1 MLISRTSLSERAGS
15 FPNLRS
21 EVLPFNLRTV
31 HAALRGR
38 LEGGEA
44 ARRAR
49 MLLEDVPRLTG
60 GRLRLRYVESAN
72 SEIWPFYVFTNHEYR
87 PDYFSPAFHFRARA
101 VGYGLNWGDLVTLSK
116 VVKFARQMWGEY
128 WVRQFRER
136 MKHFGNHISTVEE
149 LWWLGLWKSPIH
161 VQRECAFCA
170 PYWRTVDWQF
180 ETQGVVI
187 NLEVKYRNH
196 DWLRFMDL
204 VSYMSQLDSYFDTL
218 AEKFPAK
225 VAGQVN
231 LVGIT
236 LLGSLGA
243 LLRNRT
249 RAFLESH
256 PALDGF
262 LFWSIA
268 RRDLP
273 GCECVLRPSS
283 GFVREL
289 LRPADEEDRWRNPF
303 VIVARPSLPLT
314 ALNHAM
320 DFNPLHGLIECLP
333 LSMDAGQN
341 DGASLNFLR

>member
-1 MLISRTSLSERAGS
+1 
-15 FPNLRS
+15 
-21 EVLPFNLRTV
+21 LPFNLRTV
-31 HAALRGR
+31 CAVLRGR
-38 LEGGEA
+38 LDRDEA

-60 GRLRLRYVESAN
+60 GRLRLRCIQRTP
-72 SEIWPFYVFTNHEYR
+72 SEIWPFYVLSNHECR
-87 PDYFSPAFHFRARA
+87 PDYFNPAFHFRAHA
-101 VGYGLNWGDLVTLSK
+101 AGYGLNWGDLVTLSK
-116 VVKFARQMWGEY
+116 VVKFSRQMWGEY
-128 WVRQFRER
+128 WVRPFRER

-149 LWWLGLWKSPIH
+149 LWRLGLWKSPIH
-161 VQRECAFCA
+161 VRRECAFCA

-180 ETQGVVI
+180 ETQGVVVNFEI
-187 NLEVKYRNH
+187 KYRAN
-196 DWLRFMDL
+196 DWLRFVDAAGYAAL
-204 VSYMSQLDSYFDTL
+204 LDSYFDTL

-243 LLRNRT
+243 LLRQRAS
-249 RAFLESH
+249 AFLEPH

-273 GCECVLRPSS
+273 GCECLLRPSS
-283 GFVREL
+283 EFVREL

-303 VIVARPSLPLT
+303 VIVARPFLPPT
-314 ALNHAM
+314 ALNHAA
-320 DFNPLHGLIECLP
+320 DFNPSHGLIECLP
-333 LSMDAGQN
+333 TSLDTRQN
-341 DGASLNFLR
+341 DGVKLNFLR

>member
-1 MLISRTSLSERAGS
+1 MSASSARAS
-15 FPNLRS
+15 TLQ
-21 EVLPFNLRTV
+21 EKTLPFNLRTV
-31 HAALRGR
+31 SAVLRGR
-38 LEGGEA
+38 LERDEA
-44 ARRAR
+44 ARRTR
-49 MLLEDVPRLTG
+49 LLLQDVPRLTG
-60 GRLRLRYVESAN
+60 GRLRLRFIERA
-72 SEIWPFYVFTNHEYR
+72 SEIWPYYIFTNHESR
-87 PDYFSPAFHFRARA
+87 LDYFNPAFHFRASA

-116 VVKFARQMWGEY
+116 VVKFARLQWSEY

-161 VQRECAFCA
+161 VQRECAICA

-187 NLEVKYRNH
+187 NLEVKYRNS
-196 DWLRFMDL
+196 DWLRFVDL
-204 VSYMSQLDSYFDTL
+204 VSYINQLDSYFDTL

-225 VAGQVN
+225 VAGQIN

-243 LLRNRT
+243 LLRQRAL
-249 RAFLESH
+249 AFLQTH

-262 LFWSIA
+262 LFCSVA

-283 GFVREL
+283 EFVREL

-303 VIVARPSLPLT
+303 VIMMRPLAPQA
-314 ALNHAM
+314 ALNHTA
-320 DFNPLHGLIECLP
+320 DFSPLHGLFEYPLP
-333 LSMDAGQN
+333 S
-341 DGASLNFLR
+341 

>member
-1 MLISRTSLSERAGS
+1 MLISRTSSNERDENL
-15 FPNLRS
+15 PNQRS
-21 EVLPFNLRTV
+21 EALPFNLRTV
-31 HAALRGR
+31 CAVLRGR
-38 LEGGEA
+38 LERGEA

-60 GRLRLRYVESAN
+60 GRLRLRCIKRAD
-72 SEIWPFYVFTNHEYR
+72 SEIWPYYIFTNHESR
-87 PDYFSPAFHFRARA
+87 PDYFNPAFHFNASA

-116 VVKFARQMWGEY
+116 VVKFARQTWGEY

-149 LWWLGLWKSPIH
+149 LWWLGLWKSPVH

-187 NLEVKYRNH
+187 NLEIKHRSN
-196 DWLRFMDL
+196 DWLRFVDL
-204 VSYMSQLDSYFDTL
+204 VAYINQLDSYFDTL

-231 LVGIT
+231 LVGVT

-243 LLRNRT
+243 LLRQRAL
-249 RAFLESH
+249 AFLESH

-283 GFVREL
+283 EFVREL

-303 VIVARPSLPLT
+303 VIVTRPEINPAT
-314 ALNHAM
+314 ASTAQ
-320 DFNPLHGLIECLP
+320 FNPLHGLLECSPHGLP
-333 LSMDAGQN
+333 LHQN
-341 DGASLNFLR
+341 DCVRLNSLR